1 MMTRMM
7 IKMMMINK
15 EAPTVDP
22 TMTPTG
28 LPAGNINS
36 KEKVM
41 QHAILFIDLG
51 QVFMLIEVE
60 MAVRQTHNT
69 RWTKPRYISNVLNKL
84 RFNCV
89 MNGIE
94 VYLKPQ
100 HQNLKQC

>member
-7 IKMMMINK
+7 ITMMMINK

-22 TMTPTG
+22 TMMPTG

-36 KEKVM
+36 KEKVT

-60 MAVRQTHNT
+60 MAVRQHTT
-69 RWTKPRYISNVLNKL
+69 PA
-84 RFNCV
+84 
-89 MNGIE
+89 G
-94 VYLKPQ
+94 
-100 HQNLKQC
+100 QNPGTYPTFSTN